1 MLELDDEKVKEKIE
15 TLIAKLK
22 RITESGQNYT
32 EETSKTSFILP
43 LFEALGWDTTNAV
56 ADDEVTAED
65 NISGKRVDYA
75 FRLDHIIQFYVEAK
89 GIDENNKK
97 CFVILGIGISSR
109 HLLPM

>member
-1 MLELDDEKVKEKIE
+1 MNLFSDYQEKIFN
-15 TLIAKLK
+15 TLKKLEKKKLIKISPKLK

-65 NISGKRVDYA
+65 NISGKRVITI
-75 FRLDHIIQFYVEAK
+75 LCHICVLFHPITMV
-89 GIDENNKK
+89 
-97 CFVILGIGISSR
+97 
-109 HLLPM
+109 